1 MHTNTHKHTHIQ
13 THANSRTF
21 THTNSITREIDA
33 TGDIAFFARN
43 GSRTEIHQLTGSA
56 LVLEETFIDRFG
68 IFGRIDFVTNVTIVI
83 PDLHHHTMIGAF
95 ASPLTFDTKQTFLT
109 PSTKVAAFASS
120 AKPSRHFQILN

>member
-1 MHTNTHKHTHIQ
+1 MHTYIHTH
-13 THANSRTF
+13 TS
-21 THTNSITREIDA
+21 SIVREVDA
-33 TGDIAFFARN
+33 TRGIAFFARN
-43 GSRTEIHQLTGSA
+43 GSRTEIHQLTGNA

-68 IFGRIDFVTNVTIVI
+68 IFDRVDFVTNVTIVI

-120 AKPSRHFQILN
+120 AKPSRHFQILTISSEY